1 MKFDKDL
8 LKEKWVAYTVALCS
22 AVVLYM
28 VLTHLNVLGHLLAGI
43 WKIGSPVFMALVI
56 AYVMAPLVGMYSKYV
71 LHRVEQEKLRHTL
84 SVLLAVLS
92 VVLFF
97 VILMVALVPQ
107 VIDSIVMFV
116 GNLNIYVLSFQQFMR
131 QLSSFAAH
139 HDIDLSQFISSSDE
153 MLQSISR
160 ILPENLNKIVNASY
174 GFGAKLFDWII
185 SFILAIYLMLDGRNL
200 RYGFL
205 RLLHA
210 LLPSGVYASSA
221 SFWRRCN
228 TILIR
233 YIACDLLDGMIIGLL
248 NWVFM
253 VIMQMPYVAIISVVV
268 GVTNLAP
275 TFGPMAGAVIGAFI
289 LVLVK
294 PVYALWFLLFTLV
307 LQTVDGYV
315 IKPRLF
321 GEQLGVSS
329 VWILIALVV
338 GGRLL
343 GVAGILLAIPFA
355 AIGDYVYHDYLLKN
369 LEIQKNERRKQRE
382 AALSGMKAASGITAE
397 AVAQAAGEAAAVAA
411 GEAAAAAA
419 VAAIESAK
427 AAAGEA
433 AGNAADADAGE
444 TVPEAASENAEARAG
459 ETVVE
464 AASENAGAEADAI
477 NLEAEAAADT
487 VAGEA
492 AGDTAKIAADQP
504 L

>member
-56 AYVMAPLVGMYSKYV
+56 AYVMAPLVDMYSKYV

-185 SFILAIYLMLDGRNL
+185 SFILAIYLMLDSRNL

-464 AASENAGAEADAI
+464 AASENAGAEDDTI

-487 VAGEA
+487 AAGEA

>member
-8 LKEKWVAYTVALCS
+8 LKEKWAAYTVALCS

-116 GNLNIYVLSFQQFMR
+116 GNLNTYVLSFQQFMR

-185 SFILAIYLMLDGRNL
+185 SFILAIYLMLDGHNL
-200 RYGFL
+200 RFGFL

-233 YIACDLLDGMIIGLL
+233 YIACDLLDGIDRK
-248 NWVFM
+248 
-253 VIMQMPYVAIISVVV
+253 SVV
-268 GVTNLAP
+268 
-275 TFGPMAGAVIGAFI
+275 
-289 LVLVK
+289 
-294 PVYALWFLLFTLV
+294 
-307 LQTVDGYV
+307 
-315 IKPRLF
+315 
-321 GEQLGVSS
+321 
-329 VWILIALVV
+329 
-338 GGRLL
+338 
-343 GVAGILLAIPFA
+343 
-355 AIGDYVYHDYLLKN
+355 
-369 LEIQKNERRKQRE
+369 
-382 AALSGMKAASGITAE
+382 
-397 AVAQAAGEAAAVAA
+397 
-411 GEAAAAAA
+411 
-419 VAAIESAK
+419 
-427 AAAGEA
+427 
-433 AGNAADADAGE
+433 
-444 TVPEAASENAEARAG
+444 
-459 ETVVE
+459 
-464 AASENAGAEADAI
+464 
-477 NLEAEAAADT
+477 
-487 VAGEA
+487 
-492 AGDTAKIAADQP
+492 
-504 L
+504 

>member
-8 LKEKWVAYTVALCS
+8 LKEKWAAYTVALCS

-185 SFILAIYLMLDGRNL
+185 SFILAIYLMLDGQNL
-200 RYGFL
+200 RFGFM

-355 AIGDYVYHDYLLKN
+355 AIGDYVYHDYVLKN

-397 AVAQAAGEAAAVAA
+397 AVAQAAGEAAAQAA
-411 GEAAAAAA
+411 GEAAAAAAAQAAGEAAAAA

-433 AGNAADADAGE
+433 AGNAADAEAGE
-444 TVPEAASENAEARAG
+444 TVA
-459 ETVVE
+459 E
-464 AASENAGAEADAI
+464 AASENAGAEADTI

-487 VAGEA
+487 AAGEA
-492 AGDTAKIAADQP
+492 AGDTAKIAANQP

>member
-22 AVVLYM
+22 AVLLYM
-28 VLTHLNVLGHLLAGI
+28 LLTHLSVLGHLLAGI

-71 LHRVEQEKLRHTL
+71 LHKVAQDKLRHTL

-131 QLSSFAAH
+131 QLSSFAAQ

-200 RYGFL
+200 RFGFL
-205 RLLHA
+205 RLLHV

-248 NWVFM
+248 NWIFM

-329 VWILIALVV
+329 VWILIALII
-338 GGRLL
+338 GGRRL
-343 GVAGILLAIPFA
+343 
-355 AIGDYVYHDYLLKN
+355 
-369 LEIQKNERRKQRE
+369 
-382 AALSGMKAASGITAE
+382 
-397 AVAQAAGEAAAVAA
+397 
-411 GEAAAAAA
+411 
-419 VAAIESAK
+419 
-427 AAAGEA
+427 
-433 AGNAADADAGE
+433 
-444 TVPEAASENAEARAG
+444 
-459 ETVVE
+459 
-464 AASENAGAEADAI
+464 
-477 NLEAEAAADT
+477 
-487 VAGEA
+487 
-492 AGDTAKIAADQP
+492 
-504 L
+504 

>member
-185 SFILAIYLMLDGRNL
+185 SFILAIYLMLDGQNL
-200 RYGFL
+200 RFGFL

-355 AIGDYVYHDYLLKN
+355 AIGDYVYHDYVLKN

-397 AVAQAAGEAAAVAA
+397 AVAQAAGEAAAQAA
-411 GEAAAAAA
+411 GEAAAAAAAQAAGEAAAAA

-433 AGNAADADAGE
+433 AGNAADAEAGE
-444 TVPEAASENAEARAG
+444 TVA
-459 ETVVE
+459 E
-464 AASENAGAEADAI
+464 AASENAGAEADTI

-487 VAGEA
+487 AAGEA

>member
-8 LKEKWVAYTVALCS
+8 LKEKWAAYTVALCS

-56 AYVMAPLVGMYSKYV
+56 AYVMAPLVDMYSKYV

-487 VAGEA
+487 AAGEA

>member
-8 LKEKWVAYTVALCS
+8 LKEKWAAYTVALCS

-56 AYVMAPLVGMYSKYV
+56 AYVMAPLVDMYSKYV

-185 SFILAIYLMLDGRNL
+185 SFILAIYLMLDGQNL
-200 RYGFL
+200 RFGFM

-487 VAGEA
+487 VTGEA
-492 AGDTAKIAADQP
+492 AGDTAKTAADQP

>member
-1 MKFDKDL
+1 MGHEDDGMRLKPFRRRIRL
-8 LKEKWVAYTVALCS
+8 LRASRCGAIGGCIGALFLLLENPLF
-22 AVVLYM
+22 AVIFLAITVVLQ
-28 VLTHLNVLGHLLAGI
+28 I
-43 WKIGSPVFMALVI
+43 
-56 AYVMAPLVGMYSKYV
+56 
-71 LHRVEQEKLRHTL
+71 
-84 SVLLAVLS
+84 
-92 VVLFF
+92 
-97 VILMVALVPQ
+97 
-107 VIDSIVMFV
+107 
-116 GNLNIYVLSFQQFMR
+116 
-131 QLSSFAAH
+131 
-139 HDIDLSQFISSSDE
+139 
-153 MLQSISR
+153 
-160 ILPENLNKIVNASY
+160 
-174 GFGAKLFDWII
+174 
-185 SFILAIYLMLDGRNL
+185 
-200 RYGFL
+200 
-205 RLLHA
+205 
-210 LLPSGVYASSA
+210 
-221 SFWRRCN
+221 C
-228 TILIR
+228 
-233 YIACDLLDGMIIGLL
+233 
-248 NWVFM
+248 
-253 VIMQMPYVAIISVVV
+253 
-268 GVTNLAP
+268 
-275 TFGPMAGAVIGAFI
+275 
-289 LVLVK
+289 
-294 PVYALWFLLFTLV
+294 
-307 LQTVDGYV
+307 DGYV

-355 AIGDYVYHDYLLKN
+355 AIGDYVYHDYVLKN

-397 AVAQAAGEAAAVAA
+397 AVAQAAGEAAAQAAGEAAVAAAAQAA

-487 VAGEA
+487 AAGEA

>member
-185 SFILAIYLMLDGRNL
+185 SFILAIYLMLDGQNL
-200 RYGFL
+200 RFGFL

-355 AIGDYVYHDYLLKN
+355 AIGDYVYHDYVLKN
-369 LEIQKNERRKQRE
+369 LELQKNERRKQRE

-397 AVAQAAGEAAAVAA
+397 AVAQAAGEAAAQAA
-411 GEAAAAAA
+411 GEAAAAAAAQAAGEAAAAA

-433 AGNAADADAGE
+433 AGNSADAEAGE
-444 TVPEAASENAEARAG
+444 TVA
-459 ETVVE
+459 E
-464 AASENAGAEADAI
+464 AASENAGAEADTI

-487 VAGEA
+487 AAGEA